1 MKASLKHYRQSP
13 RKVRL
18 VANAIKGKSV
28 SAADVA
34 LSFMPKRAAEPVRK
48 LIASAVANASVQGAN
63 SENLIIKNIEVNK
76 GLVMRRFM
84 PRAQGS
90 AKPINKRTSHVL
102 VTLSE
107 ETPKVKKVKASS
119 KKLPPK
125 ADQHLA
131 EREEK

>member
-28 SAADVA
+28 ADASAV
-34 LSFMPKRAAEPVRK
+34 LSFMPKRAAEPIQK
-48 LIASAVANASVQGAN
+48 LIASAAANAAVQGAN
-63 SENLIIKNIEVNK
+63 SDNLVVKNIEVNK

-102 VTLSE
+102 VTLIE
-107 ETPKVKKVKASS
+107 QA
-119 KKLPPK
+119 PK
-125 ADQHLA
+125 AKKIRKTKEVKTVTQ
-131 EREEK
+131 

>member
-18 VANAIKGKSV
+18 VANAVKGKSV
-28 SAADVA
+28 PQADAV

-48 LIASAVANASVQGAN
+48 LIASAAANAAVQGADVDRLVVK
-63 SENLIIKNIEVNK
+63 SVEVNK

-102 VTLSE
+102 VTLAE
-107 ETPKVKKVKASS
+107 AAPKAKKSTS
-119 KKLPPK
+119 KKSEAK
-125 ADQHLA
+125 S
-131 EREEK
+131 

>member
-18 VANAIKGKSV
+18 VANAVKGKSV
-28 SAADVA
+28 PHADAV

-48 LIASAVANASVQGAN
+48 LIASAAANAIVQGADADR
-63 SENLIIKNIEVNK
+63 LIVKNVEVNK

-102 VTLSE
+102 VTLAEAASKE
-107 ETPKVKKVKASS
+107 KRTKKASA
-119 KKLPPK
+119 KK
-125 ADQHLA
+125 Q
-131 EREEK
+131 

>member
-18 VANAIKGKSV
+18 VTDAVKGKSV
-28 SAADVA
+28 ADASAV
-34 LSFMPKRAAEPVRK
+34 LSFMPKRAAEPIQK
-48 LIASAVANASVQGAN
+48 LIASAAANAVVSGAN
-63 SENLIIKNIEVNK
+63 AEHLIVKNIEVNK

-102 VTLSE
+102 VTLAEQAPKQKKAKKSPAKK
-107 ETPKVKKVKASS
+107 ETK
-119 KKLPPK
+119 
-125 ADQHLA
+125 
-131 EREEK
+131 

>member
-18 VANAIKGKSV
+18 VANAIKGKSI
-28 SAADVA
+28 AQADAV

-48 LIASAVANASVQGAN
+48 LIASAAANATVQGAN
-63 SENLIIKNIEVNK
+63 ADRLVVKNIEVNK

-102 VTLSE
+102 VTLAE
-107 ETPKVKKVKASS
+107 AA
-119 KKLPPK
+119 PK
-125 ADQHLA
+125 AKKSSNKKQTQ
-131 EREEK
+131 

>member
-18 VANAIKGKSV
+18 VANAVKGKSV
-28 SAADVA
+28 TEADAV

-48 LIASAVANASVQGAN
+48 LIASAAANAVVQGADATR
-63 SENLIIKNIEVNK
+63 LVVKNMEVNK

-102 VTLSE
+102 VTLAEAAPKRNKQSTKSKSQTKE
-107 ETPKVKKVKASS
+107 SKGKDETN
-119 KKLPPK
+119 
-125 ADQHLA
+125 
-131 EREEK
+131 

>member
-18 VANAIKGKSV
+18 VANAIKGKTIA
-28 SAADVA
+28 AADAV

-48 LIASAVANASVQGAN
+48 LIASAAANAAVQGAN
-63 SENLIIKNIEVNK
+63 SELLIVKNIEVNK

-102 VTLSE
+102 VTLAE
-107 ETPKVKKVKASS
+107 AAPKVKKEKKSAKKKA
-119 KKLPPK
+119 
-125 ADQHLA
+125 
-131 EREEK
+131 E

>member
-28 SAADVA
+28 SAADAV

-63 SENLIIKNIEVNK
+63 SENLVIKNIEVNK

-102 VTLSE
+102 VTLVE
-107 ETPKVKKVKASS
+107 QAPKVKS

-125 ADQHLA
+125 ADQPPA
-131 EREEK
+131 ERKEK

>member
-18 VANAIKGKSV
+18 VANAVKGKSV
-28 SAADVA
+28 PQADAV

-48 LIASAVANASVQGAN
+48 LIASAAANAAVQGADVDR
-63 SENLIIKNIEVNK
+63 LVVKNVEVNK

-102 VTLSE
+102 VTLAE
-107 ETPKVKKVKASS
+107 ATPKAKKSTS
-119 KKLPPK
+119 KKSEAK
-125 ADQHLA
+125 S
-131 EREEK
+131 